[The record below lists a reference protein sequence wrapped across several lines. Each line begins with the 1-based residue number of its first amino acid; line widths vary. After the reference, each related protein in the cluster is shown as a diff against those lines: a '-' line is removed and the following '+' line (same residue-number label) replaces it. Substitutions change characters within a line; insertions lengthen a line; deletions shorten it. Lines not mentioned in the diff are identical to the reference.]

1 MGRHHHKPSPTTP
14 ASTTPKRTP
23 LGLELPTALQDYL
36 TWPVL
41 SLALAMTLTLG
52 IVVGILI
59 S

>member
-1 MGRHHHKPSPTTP
+1 MGRHHHKPSPATP
-14 ASTTPKRTP
+14 TRSTTKRP
-23 LGLELPTALQDYL
+23 PPRLELPQALQDYL

-41 SLALAMTLTLG
+41 SLALAMVLTLG